1 MCMFSVTDD
10 GCGIAL
16 EYDQRIFEMFQTLE
30 ARNTLESTGVGLAIV
45 KKIVESEGG
54 TIQLESQLGA
64 GVTFSFTWPM
74 YWF

>member
-1 MCMFSVTDD
+1 
-10 GCGIAL
+10 
-16 EYDQRIFEMFQTLE
+16 MFQTLE
-30 ARNTLESTGVGLAIV
+30 VRNTLENTGVGLAIV